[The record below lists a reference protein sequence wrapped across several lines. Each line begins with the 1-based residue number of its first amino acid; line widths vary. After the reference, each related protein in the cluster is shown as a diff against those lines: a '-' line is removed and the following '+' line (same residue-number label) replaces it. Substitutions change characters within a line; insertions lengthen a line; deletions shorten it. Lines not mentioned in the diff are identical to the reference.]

1 MIGLF
6 TCSLCV
12 THQPKQN
19 KESRPMRIVP
29 NFFPE
34 LYRNYGVVHSHFVGK
49 EETDLLIIISAGSFD
64 ISN

>member
-1 MIGLF
+1 
-6 TCSLCV
+6 
-12 THQPKQN
+12 
-19 KESRPMRIVP
+19 MRIVP

-49 EETDLLIIISAGSFD
+49 EETDLLIIISAGSFN